1 MNFSLSKIVIV
12 SLIAGLLIAPATTK
26 AQENMEINAPTP
38 TPEFVKYDLA
48 YPGILPDH
56 PLYKLKV
63 LRDKISFALIS
74 DPAKKIDLYLL
85 KTDKE
90 ILATAMLIDK
100 GKIDL
105 AAQTALKAEHNFT
118 LLTQEMHRLPKAPK
132 EELYKKLNTASLKH
146 QEVLASLVKR
156 VPKEKQETFLTVI
169 DFSKRNW
176 KSVEE
181 YKKSKEE
188 QQMEMEK
195 QEEAEDE
202 TEADK

>member
-1 MNFSLSKIVIV
+1 MLVDK
-12 SLIAGLLIAPATTK
+12 GL
-26 AQENMEINAPTP
+26 
-38 TPEFVKYDLA
+38 
-48 YPGILPDH
+48 
-56 PLYKLKV
+56 
-63 LRDKISFALIS
+63 
-74 DPAKKIDLYLL
+74 IDLSL
-85 KTDKE
+85 
-90 ILATAMLIDK
+90 
-100 GKIDL
+100 
-105 AAQTALKAEHNFT
+105 QTALKAEHNYT
-118 LLTQEMHRLPKAPK
+118 LLTQELYRLPKAPK